1 MFGRRQGATILK
13 NVHGI
18 CELNAVLS
26 GILLRFVNIPFEVHQ
41 AVYNRTPKR
50 PSMYCCGPVWPVSFP
65 KPQFATTSSDW
76 ATVSAILPRAAPQR
90 LAPSLTRLI
99 PTSLLPASGLDHL
112 LCTRKLVRRPAQRH
126 RSLRIE
132 REHALHLS
140 LAPDLVYRLQKALRR
155 RRVHVSHLRHL
166 AAGSARLE

>member
-26 GILLRFVNIPFEVHQ
+26 CILLRFVNIPFEVHQ

-50 PSMYCCGPVWPVSFP
+50 PSMSTAAVPFGRSVSP
-65 KPQFATTSSDW
+65 NPSLRPL
-76 ATVSAILPRAAPQR
+76 LPTGQRCQPFCHAPRPQR

-99 PTSLLPASGLDHL
+99 PTSLLPVSGLDHL
-112 LCTRKLVRRPAQRH
+112 LCTRNLVRRPAQRH
-126 RSLRIE
+126 RSLRI
-132 REHALHLS
+132 
-140 LAPDLVYRLQKALRR
+140 
-155 RRVHVSHLRHL
+155 
-166 AAGSARLE
+166 